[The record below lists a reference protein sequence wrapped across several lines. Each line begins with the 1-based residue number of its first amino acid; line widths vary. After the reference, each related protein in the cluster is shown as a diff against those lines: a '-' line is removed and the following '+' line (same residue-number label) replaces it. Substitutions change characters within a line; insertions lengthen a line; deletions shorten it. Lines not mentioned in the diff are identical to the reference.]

1 MFFFFLHLYIDLL
14 KEAVDLKRQLN
25 VDLDF
30 DLNRP
35 DDMPLMV
42 YQEKLDTD
50 LKEMREKY
58 QQKLEQIEECL
69 RAQEQLCN
77 ELNENLRELST
88 DPLAS
93 DAEIFE
99 FENYLLDLRTER
111 ARRLNEIQS
120 LQMEIHVLAEEMGIE
135 LNDSDYH
142 RPEPTKDNIRFL
154 ETKRDQHK
162 REKENIK
169 HECEQMLQKLEVLWD
184 CLEAP
189 NSTRQ
194 MYRNIAAEYK
204 KSSVKELSGQLK
216 LCKIMKQDNM
226 KLFIEKLR
234 SRLVEQWDKIYKSQ
248 QERDRLELFRSDT
261 YNEDLL
267 QLHEIELE
275 ECTRFYNENKYVILI
290 ST

>member
-1 MFFFFLHLYIDLL
+1 M
-14 KEAVDLKRQLN
+14 KRQLN

-42 YQEKLDTD
+42 YQEKLDSD

-69 RAQEQLCN
+69 RSQEQLCT
-77 ELNENLRELST
+77 ELSENLRELST

-99 FENYLLDLRTER
+99 FENYLLDLRGER
-111 ARRLNEIQS
+111 ARRLNEIES

-154 ETKRDQHK
+154 ETKRDQYK
-162 REKENIK
+162 RERENIK
-169 HECEQMLQKLEVLWD
+169 RECEQMLQKLEVLWD

-189 NSTRQ
+189 SSSRS
-194 MYRNIAAEYK
+194 MYRNIAAECK
-204 KSSVKELSGQLK
+204 MSSVKELSGQLK
-216 LCKIMKQDNM
+216 ICKISKQENM

-234 SRLVEQWDKIYKSQ
+234 SKLVEQWDKIYKSQ

-275 ECTRFYNENKYVILI
+275 ECTRFYNENK
-290 ST
+290 

>member
-1 MFFFFLHLYIDLL
+1 MHLHTDLL

-42 YQEKLDTD
+42 YQEKLDSD

-69 RAQEQLCN
+69 RTQQQLCT

-93 DAEIFE
+93 DADIFE
-99 FENYLLDLRTER
+99 FENYLLDLRSER
-111 ARRLNEIQS
+111 ARRLNEIES
-120 LQMEIHVLAEEMGIE
+120 LQMEIHVLTEEMGIE
-135 LNDSDYH
+135 LNEEDY
-142 RPEPTKDNIRFL
+142 RRNEPTKENMQFL
-154 ETKRDQHK
+154 ETKRDQFK

-169 HECEQMLQKLEVLWD
+169 HELEQMLQKLEVLWE

-189 NSTRQ
+189 SSSRQ
-194 MYRNIAAEYK
+194 MYRNYAAECK
-204 KSSVKELSGQLK
+204 VSSVKHLRGQLK
-216 LCKIMKQDNM
+216 VCKIMKQENM
-226 KLFIEKLR
+226 KMFIEKLR
-234 SRLVEQWDKIYKSQ
+234 TKLVEQWDKIYKSQ
-248 QERDRLELFRSDT
+248 QDRDLEFFRSDT

-267 QLHEIELE
+267 QLHELELE
-275 ECTRFYNENKYVILI
+275 ECTRFYNENK
-290 ST
+290 